1 MTNTEAIKILSFH
14 LMQCGMLMPI
24 EWVQQN
30 GEGSK
35 LMEAFQLAISALN
48 SPSTTRKR
56 DTTTTITENTK
67 NAILRMGEQSH
78 P

>member
-1 MTNTEAIKILSFH
+1 MTNTEAIKTLSFH

-35 LMEAFQLAISALN
+35 LMEAFQVAFSALREPDTH
-48 SPSTTRKR
+48 SPR